1 MTNPPLDLRPEVL
14 DAAVELMG
22 QAGRHADL
30 PVEGESMSP
39 SIPDGSRIHV
49 LLRPPTPPRMG
60 DVLVFRQAD
69 SLVVHRYLS
78 RVRRDGRK
86 WLRTRG
92 DGKILFDPFVEP
104 ERVLGKVLSFTHE
117 GKRWELDGR
126 LARAYALKIAL
137 HDLFWGFLG
146 RLARGVDI
154 WLEPEDGPRRCTG
167 WAHAADAFLLSLA
180 HRMVFPLFHR
190 RSH

>member
-1 MTNPPLDLRPEVL
+1 MTTPPLNLRPEVL

-39 SIPDGSRIHV
+39 NLPDGSRIHV
-49 LLRPPTPPRMG
+49 LLRPPSRPRMG

-69 SLVVHRYLS
+69 SLVVHRYLC
-78 RVRRDGRK
+78 RVRRDGRE

-92 DGKILFDPFVEP
+92 DGKINFDPFVDP
-104 ERVLGKVLSFTHE
+104 ERVLGKVLAFTYQ
-117 GKRWELDGR
+117 GQRWELGGA
-126 LARAYALKIAL
+126 LARFYAVKIAL

-146 RLARGVDI
+146 RLTRGIDAS
-154 WLEPEDGPRRCTG
+154 LEPPDGPGRCTG
-167 WAHAADAFLLSLA
+167 WAHAMDAYLLSLV
-180 HRMVFPLFHR
+180 HRIVFPLLHR
-190 RSH
+190 RSP